1 MSKPNIL
8 ILDDD
13 QIVHEFF
20 KINLG
25 RKGQLHHSKSPSEFF
40 DQLKKNSIDFAFIDL
55 YLGDELGLDVIKQ
68 VNAIDEE
75 LPIIAISS
83 SKSIPDIVGAFRFG
97 AIDFLT
103 KPIDDQDLLRCFK
116 RASERRAQIKEQADL
131 KPLSALKKSSS
142 DFDVDSFLIGQSP
155 KMKSLKDQIKKLKG
169 SPLDILILGESGTGK
184 EVVAK
189 SLNRQEDNNTRP
201 LITLNCSAIP
211 KELMESVLFGHEK
224 GSFTGAVNKQLG
236 KFELASGGDIF
247 LDEMATLN
255 LDLQAKLLRVLQE
268 REIEPIGLGIAK
280 KIEFRTIAATN
291 EEVED
296 LVSEKRF
303 RLDLYYRLNKVI
315 LRIPA
320 LRERK
325 EDIPLLVTHFLHNS
339 NHPNGPK
346 SISEDALELL
356 ASYHWPGNVRE
367 LQNIIENLIY
377 TVVGDEIKS
386 EDLNHFNFRQ
396 NSKLEAPSSK
406 AIPTTDQG
414 KHLFSVSLT
423 ELPLLQEVERK
434 LEKAVIERAFDLVES
449 KTEVARA
456 LGIDRKTLN
465 TKMRLLGLE

>member
-1 MSKPNIL
+1 MNKANVL

-25 RKGQLHHSKSPSEFF
+25 RKAQLHHSKTPIEFF
-40 DQLKKNSIDFAFIDL
+40 EQLKKNSIDFAFIDL

-68 VNAIDEE
+68 LNAIDEE

-131 KPLSALKKSSS
+131 KPLSSLKRSSS
-142 DFDVDSFLIGQSP
+142 EFDVDSFLIGQSP
-155 KMKSLKDQIKKLKG
+155 KMQSLKEQIKKLKG

-189 SLNRQEDNNTRP
+189 SLNRQEDSKTRP

-296 LVSEKRF
+296 LVSQKRF

-325 EDIPLLVTHFLHNS
+325 EDIPLLVTHFLQNS

-346 SISEDALELL
+346 AISEDALELL
-356 ASYHWPGNVRE
+356 ATYHWPGNVRE

-377 TVVGDEIKS
+377 TVEGDEIKS

-396 NSKLEAPSSK
+396 NSKLEAPSSQ
-406 AIPTTDQG
+406 AIPSTDQS